1 MSTLFSQVIG
11 QFANEEQK
19 EYASAGGVAEEVLAA
34 IRTVISFGG
43 EFKERDRYD
52 DKLKQARRLG
62 LKKGVSVGVSFGSVF
77 FLFFVVESAAF
88 W

>member
-1 MSTLFSQVIG
+1 MISS
-11 QFANEEQK
+11 FANEEQK
-19 EYASAGGVAEEVLAA
+19 EYASAGAVAEEVLSA

-43 EFKERDRYD
+43 EFKELARYD
-52 DKLKQARRLG
+52 VNLKQARRLG
-62 LKKGVSVGVSFGSVF
+62 LKKGVSVGVSFGFVF